1 MARVRVYSL
10 AKELQVDNQRV
21 IDMARELG
29 ADISRPSNVLDDAI
43 ADKIRELQASLTAPA
58 KAPDTPV
65 EQVQAQSEASPA
77 QTPPKPSTHS
87 HSAKRSYLID
97 GLNVC
102 NWGKETALAPLVT
115 LLIELKR
122 RGHPFVCICDANSRF
137 VLEER
142 GERLHYEHLLDN
154 YDCIGEV
161 PGGTQADDFLL
172 FRAHKTG
179 EAIITNDQYR
189 DPRYRERY
197 KWLRSISPRLCK
209 GIVVGGYLMIPELDI
224 HTPIRTSLSAGIRE
238 FDELFGRAKPHTRTA
253 HATAGH
259 THGNKPKAETVVE
272 QIQETALQAAP
283 QVTRAEPAAEPAEAA
298 ATGDAQTQ
306 RPRSRRRRRR
316 GGKRPAPAIG

>member
-29 ADISRPSNVLDDAI
+29 ADVSRPSNVLDDAI
-43 ADKIRELQASLTAPA
+43 ADKIRELQADLTAPA
-58 KAPDTPV
+58 KAPDKASNKDPDAPV
-65 EQVQAQSEASPA
+65 EKLQTQSARPEASPA
-77 QTPPKPSTHS
+77 QPSHKPPS
-87 HSAKRSYLID
+87 HSTKRSYLVD
-97 GLNVC
+97 GLNIC
-102 NWGKETALAPLVT
+102 NWGKETTLAPLVT

-142 GERLHYEHLLDN
+142 GERSHYEHLLEK

-224 HTPIRTSLSAGIRE
+224 HAPIRTSLSAGIRE
-238 FDELFGRAKPHTRTA
+238 FDELFGRAKPHARTA
-253 HATAGH
+253 HATAEH
-259 THGNKPKAETVVE
+259 AHASKTKAETVVE
-272 QIQETALQAAP
+272 QTQETP
-283 QVTRAEPAAEPAEAA
+283 PSEPVVESTEAA
-298 ATGDAQTQ
+298 GDAQPQ

-316 GGKRPAPAIG
+316 GGKRATPAAG